1 MLTDVQPEKLMVKKI
16 QLDEQWYILATSS
29 PADERR
35 RVLKHNDLFALLDRF
50 GDIQPIGMA
59 EEGLYCGDTRFLSH
73 HELQIDGVR
82 PMFLNSTV
90 KDDNGLLIIELMNPD
105 LHVAGRNKIDKGL
118 MHIFRAKLL
127 WNNACHEHVRV
138 VNFGMEEIETTL
150 SLEFGADYADIFEVR
165 GFERDKRG
173 EVLPIHSTDN
183 EFLLG
188 YRGRDKTAR
197 NTRITF
203 DPQPAHMTASGRADF
218 LLKLPPKG
226 EAHIYATIQCEVDGR
241 KIDAAPGGDGYFS
254 ALTQS
259 GEAIR
264 GLLNNRC
271 KISTSNAMVNHWL
284 DRSASDLVMLT
295 STLPEGDYPYA
306 GVPWYSTTFGRDG
319 ILTARECLWIDPSL
333 AKGVLSFLSAT
344 QATEVDA
351 SRDAEPGKILHE
363 ARRGELAALDEIPF
377 RRYYGTVD
385 ATPLYVALAGAYY
398 ERTGD
403 LEFIRSI
410 WPNIR
415 RALEW
420 IDKYGDSDGDGF
432 VEYARHSKTGLEQ
445 QGWKDSNDSIFHSD
459 GQLAHAPIALCEVQG
474 YVYEGKLRAAHLAE
488 VLGEDALAQQLKD
501 AAELLKR
508 NFNEAFWCEEIGSY
522 AIALDGQKRQ
532 CAVSSSNAGHAL
544 WTGIASDEYAAKI
557 AERML
562 SDELFCGW
570 GIRTIGNKEVRY
582 NPMAYHNGSVWPH
595 DNALIARGLAR
606 YGFTDKAM
614 DVFSGMFDTSQFVD
628 QHRLP
633 ELFCGFRKRPGE
645 GPTLYPVACS
655 PQAWAA
661 GSVFYMLQACLGLSF
676 DPERSE
682 IRFRHPKLPS
692 FLETVEIKGL
702 SINDATVDLRLQ
714 RYPNNVGINV
724 VRKQGDAEVV
734 VVA

>member
-1 MLTDVQPEKLMVKKI
+1 MVKKI

-73 HELQIDGVR
+73 HELLIDGVR

-90 KDDNGLLIIELMNPD
+90 KDDNGLLIVELMNPD
-105 LHVAGRNKIDKGL
+105 LHVDGKNKIDKGL
-118 MHIFRAKLL
+118 LHIFRAKLL
-127 WNNACHEHVRV
+127 WNNTCHEHVRI
-138 VNFGMEEIETTL
+138 VNFGMEEINTCL

-165 GFERDKRG
+165 GFRRDKRG
-173 EVLPIHSTDN
+173 EFMPVQTGDSEL
-183 EFLLG
+183 LLG
-188 YRGRDKTAR
+188 YRGRDNAVRK
-197 NTRITF
+197 TRITF
-203 DPQPAHMTASGRADF
+203 DPVPDHLNANRAEF
-218 LLKLPPKG
+218 KLALPPKG
-226 EAHIYATIQCEVDGR
+226 EAHVYATIRCEADSHEAP
-241 KIDAAPGGDGYFS
+241 AASGADNYFS

-259 GEAIR
+259 TAATGS
-264 GLLNNRC
+264 LLNNRC

-333 AKGVLSFLSAT
+333 AKGVLTFLSAT
-344 QATEVDA
+344 QATEEDA

-385 ATPLYVALAGAYY
+385 ATPLFVGLAGAYF

-410 WPNIR
+410 WPNIQ
-415 RALEW
+415 RALHW
-420 IDKYGDSDGDGF
+420 IDHYGDSDGDGF
-432 VEYARHSKTGLEQ
+432 VEYRRHSDTGLEQ
-445 QGWKDSNDSIFHSD
+445 QGWKDSHDSIFHRD
-459 GQLAHAPIALCEVQG
+459 GEFAKAPIALCEVQG
-474 YVYEGKLRAAHLAE
+474 YVYEAKLRAARLAE
-488 VLGEDALAQQLKD
+488 LLGDNALAQQLKD
-501 AAELLKR
+501 AAQLLKK
-508 NFNEAFWCEEIGSY
+508 NFNEAFWCEEIGTY
-522 AIALDGQKRQ
+522 AIALDGDKRQ

-544 WTGIASDEYAAKI
+544 WTGIASQEH
-557 AERML
+557 AEKVADQLL
-562 SDELFCGW
+562 SEDLFCGW
-570 GIRTIGNKEVRY
+570 GIRTISSKEVRY

-595 DNALIARGLAR
+595 DNALIAKGMAG
-606 YGFTDKAM
+606 YGFTGKAM
-614 DVFSGMFDTSQFVD
+614 RIFTGLFDTSQFVD

-633 ELFCGFRKRPGE
+633 ELFCGFCKRPGE

-661 GSVFYMLQACLGLSF
+661 ASVYYLLQACLGLSF
-676 DPERSE
+676 DPEKSE
-682 IRFRHPKLPS
+682 IRFRHPQLPP
-692 FLETVEIKGL
+692 FLETVEIKDLAIGGG
-702 SINDATVDLRLQ
+702 TVDLRLQ

-724 VRKQGDAEVV
+724 VRKEGNAEVV